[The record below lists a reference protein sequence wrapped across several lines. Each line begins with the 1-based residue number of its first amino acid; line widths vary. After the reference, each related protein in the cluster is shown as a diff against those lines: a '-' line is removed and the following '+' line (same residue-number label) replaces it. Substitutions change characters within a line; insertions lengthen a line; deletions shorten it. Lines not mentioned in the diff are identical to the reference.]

1 MTTEHSGADKR
12 SPTDTSNDRSTDRS
26 ESDDSTSQ
34 QENAPRSNAAQDAKD
49 HAGTQPRPGEQS
61 SPSDQNAGVDH
72 ADLSAFQL
80 RTLAVIAAHERGF
93 YDEDETYGLSIK
105 RGLEAVYGEEVNH
118 GRLYPNLDDLVDD
131 GLVAK
136 HEIDK
141 RTNGYE
147 LTDAGEHLL
156 REYTQWMLGC
166 LGRDAEVLG

>member
-1 MTTEHSGADKR
+1 MTTDNSGANKR
-12 SPTDTSNDRSTDRS
+12 SPTDTSKDRPTGRS

-49 HAGTQPRPGEQS
+49 RAGPEARPGEQS
-61 SPSDQNAGVDH
+61 EPSDQNLAVDH
-72 ADLSAFQL
+72 SDLSAFQL

-105 RGLEAVYGEEVNH
+105 RALEEVADEEINY
-118 GRLYPNLDDLVDD
+118 GRLYPNLDELVDD

-136 HEIDK
+136 RELDK

-147 LTDAGEHLL
+147 LTDAGDHLL
-156 REYTQWMLGC
+156 REHGQWLLGC
-166 LGRDAEVLG
+166 LGRDAEVVR